1 MVMTTFTDEGQRLR
15 AEVGRLPRGQGHKY
29 APELRR
35 KILAWVDHAKSSGMS
50 ERRCGELLGIKSHRF
65 AYWRQME
72 RRVAEAPKALVPVA
86 VRDDEPFGSPI
97 SFVAPSGYRIVGV
110 TIEQAVALLRA
121 FA

>member
-1 MVMTTFTDEGQRLR
+1 MVMTIFAEEGQRLR

-35 KILAWVDHAKSSGMS
+35 RILNWVDEAKRSGVS

-65 AYWRQME
+65 AYWREME
-72 RRVAEAPKALVPVA
+72 RRAGDPAKALVPVV
-86 VRDDEPFGSPI
+86 VREDERFGSSI
-97 SFVAPSGYRIVGV
+97 SFVAPSGYRIVGI